1 MISITVTIQGES
13 DTKPYTVNY
22 HYPRK
27 PDEEVF
33 FQAVKMI
40 DERLCK
46 GLRINI
52 NETITI
58 FASYI
63 VAGLRD
69 GKTGK
74 EIAKDITKILTPGQ
88 VLIGVPESLREVI
101 FVALVD
107 HIKETIIVR
116 TPIPVNEYV
125 LGAL

>member
-22 HYPRK
+22 HYPK
-27 PDEEVF
+27 KSDEMIF
-33 FQAVKMI
+33 FQAAKMI

-63 VAGLRD
+63 VAGLRK

-74 EIAKDITKILTPGQ
+74 EIVKEITQILTPGQ
-88 VLIGVPESLREVI
+88 VLIGVPESLREVE

-107 HIKETIIVR
+107 HIKETITVQ

>member
-1 MISITVTIQGES
+1 
-13 DTKPYTVNY
+13 
-22 HYPRK
+22 
-27 PDEEVF
+27 
-33 FQAVKMI
+33 
-40 DERLCK
+40 
-46 GLRINI
+46 LRINI

-63 VAGLRD
+63 VAGLRS

-74 EIAKDITKILTPGQ
+74 DIANDITKILAPGQ
-88 VLIGVPESLREVI
+88 VLIGVPESLREVV

-107 HIKETIIVR
+107 HIKETIVVR

>member
-22 HYPRK
+22 HYPK
-27 PDEEVF
+27 KSDEEIF
-33 FQAVKMI
+33 FQAAKMI

-63 VAGLRD
+63 VAGLRN

-74 EIAKDITKILTPGQ
+74 EIANDITKILAPGQ
-88 VLIGVPESLREVI
+88 VLIGVPESLRELV

-107 HIKETIIVR
+107 HIKETIAVR